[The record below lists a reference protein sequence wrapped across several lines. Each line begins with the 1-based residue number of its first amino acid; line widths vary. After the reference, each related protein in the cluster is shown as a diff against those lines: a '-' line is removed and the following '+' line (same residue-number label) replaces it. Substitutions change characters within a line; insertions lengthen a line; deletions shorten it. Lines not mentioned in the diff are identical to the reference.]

1 MFPKPD
7 DRKSVHVRVG
17 VKLKE
22 RRKQLGLTLDE
33 LAEKTGLTASFIS
46 QVERGKASLS
56 LQSLQA
62 MAEALDSPMLYFM
75 TDGQGTKVSGISE
88 HQAQMSNASYY
99 QQSLYEPVVRPENR
113 PRLVFPLSGIQLE
126 LLVPS
131 LGQKMVSF
139 KGRLEPGNIH
149 MAKKLREP
157 TEEILYMVSGTLTLE
172 FTFGS
177 YTLHP
182 DESIYFEGKDLLRM
196 ICASEDEAAVWI
208 SVITPAVF

>member
-1 MFPKPD
+1 MFQKLD
-7 DRKSVHVRVG
+7 ERKGVHIRVG
-17 VKLKE
+17 AKLKE
-22 RRKQLGLTLDE
+22 RRKQLELTLDE

-62 MAEALDSPMLYFM
+62 LAEALDSPVLYFM
-75 TDGQGTKVSGISE
+75 TDEEEAQTARISD
-88 HQAQMSNASYY
+88 HQAKMSGMRERST
-99 QQSLYEPVVRPENR
+99 LYNPVVSPEHRPH
-113 PRLVFPLSGIQLE
+113 LVFPLSGIQLE

-139 KGRLEPGNIH
+139 KGRLEPGKVH
-149 MAKKLREP
+149 VAKKLREP
-157 TEEILYMVSGTLTLE
+157 TEEILYLLSGALTLE

-177 YTLHP
+177 YTLYP
-182 DESIYFEGKDLLRM
+182 DESIYFEGQDLLRM
-196 ICASEDEAAVWI
+196 ICASENEAAVWV

>member
-1 MFPKPD
+1 MPLELDKQE
-7 DRKSVHVRVG
+7 SIHIRVG

-22 RRKQLGLTLDE
+22 RRKQLELTLEE
-33 LAEKTGLTASFIS
+33 LASKTGLTASFIS

-62 MAEALDSPMLYFM
+62 LAEALEVPVLYFM
-75 TDGQGTKVSGISE
+75 TDGEHPEGSIIAENQVKVSRNTD
-88 HQAQMSNASYY
+88 QRL
-99 QQSLYEPVVRPENR
+99 LYDPVVCPENR
-113 PRLVFPLSGIQLE
+113 SRIVFPLSGIQLE

-139 KGRLEPGNIH
+139 KGRLEPGNVH
-149 MAKKLREP
+149 LAKKLREP
-157 TEEILYMVSGTLTLE
+157 TEEILYMLSGALTLE